1 MGVLY
6 AYVAHRLLYHVA
18 WVRFL
23 VVVRKARNSRFINK
37 WIDNFDGNEIFA
49 TRNCDHSHRLIYYTK
64 PMIYDWTS
72 RESPRSAR
80 FIVTVFIH
88 AHKTWLMR
96 NTNNNKILF
105 FYYYYRRVCVYASI
119 LYLLLLFLFC
129 PIFGSHEL
137 WTLSGRESRGNIAA
151 VRLWHVE
158 NKKIK

>member
-1 MGVLY
+1 MKFSQHATATTVIVLY
-6 AYVAHRLLYHVA
+6 TV
-18 WVRFL
+18 
-23 VVVRKARNSRFINK
+23 
-37 WIDNFDGNEIFA
+37 
-49 TRNCDHSHRLIYYTK
+49 

-119 LYLLLLFLFC
+119 LYLLLLLFLFC
-129 PIFGSHEL
+129 PKFGSHEL

-158 NKKIK
+158 NKKKNKKYKFCILYIDDRYVYTCADGIKSLFVRVTYLYTKIARL